1 MTIAIVGAGMAGLS
15 AAETLSAQGRT
26 VRLFDKGR
34 GAGGRMATRR
44 ASVNGSNLTFDHGA
58 QYFTARSEGFRAAV
72 SRWLSAGVAAPWDD
86 EDASGKASERF
97 VGAPGMNSIL
107 KSMAA
112 PLDVSW
118 GAEVS
123 TLEGWPGRWS
133 LRFADGS
140 AAGNFE
146 RVIVAVPA
154 EQAAVLL
161 AAASPELAA
170 NAKKIKSEPCWAAML
185 AYDEPTRIVSLSF
198 EPSDGPLGWTA
209 RNSSKFGRTDAET
222 WVLHARPE
230 WSAANLEAAA
240 EKVAARLVESFREQ
254 TGAGAPVFSQAHRW
268 RYARVAEPLGTPFQL
283 DPRTGLA
290 TCGDWHL
297 GARVEAAW
305 TSGHLLGSQLLRQ

>member
-1 MTIAIVGAGMAGLS
+1 MNIAIVGAGIAGLS
-15 AAETLSAQGRT
+15 AAEALASNGRC

-44 ASVNGSNLTFDHGA
+44 ASVNGTDVTFDHGA
-58 QYFTARSEGFRAAV
+58 QYFTARSAGFRAAV

-118 GAEVS
+118 RAEVS
-123 TLEGWPGRWS
+123 SLEGGPGRWS

-140 AAGNFE
+140 AAGLFD

-161 AAASPELAA
+161 APAAPELAV
-170 NAKKIKSEPCWAAML
+170 NARKIKSEPCWAAML

-198 EPSDGPLGWTA
+198 EPTDGPLGWTA
-209 RNSSKFGRTDAET
+209 RNSSKYGRTDAET
-222 WVLHARPE
+222 WVLHARSE
-230 WSAANLEAAA
+230 WSAANLEASAD
-240 EKVAARLVESFREQ
+240 KIAARLVESFREQ
-254 TGAGAPVFSQAHRW
+254 TGAGAPVFSEAHRW
-268 RYARVAEPLGTPFQL
+268 RYARVSEPLGTPFQL
-283 DPRTGLA
+283 DAQTGLA

-305 TSGHLLGSQLLRQ
+305 TSGHLLGTELLR

>member
-15 AAETLSAQGRT
+15 AAEVLRGRGEH

-44 ASVNGSNLTFDHGA
+44 TSLFGTDITFDHGA
-58 QYFTARSEGFRAAV
+58 QYFTARSDGFRAAV
-72 SRWLSAGVAAPWDD
+72 SSWLDAGVAAPWN
-86 EDASGKASERF
+86 EDSAPASAPHRY

-107 KSMAA
+107 KAMAA

-118 GAEVS
+118 GAEVKS
-123 TLEGWPGRWS
+123 LVGGPSDWR

-140 AAGNFE
+140 ASGSFKK
-146 RVIVAVPA
+146 VIVAVPA

-161 AAASPELAA
+161 ADAVPELAA
-170 NAKKIKSEPCWAAML
+170 SARKVRSEPCWSAML
-185 AYDEPTRIVSLSF
+185 AYEQPTGIVSLSF
-198 EPSDGPLGWTA
+198 EPEDGPLSWTA

-222 WVLHARPE
+222 WVLHARPD
-230 WSAANLEAAA
+230 WSRKYLEAKPEA
-240 EKVAARLVESFREQ
+240 VAAHLVESFREQ
-254 TGAGAPVFSQAHRW
+254 TGAGAPEFFEAHRW
-268 RYARVAEPLGTPFQL
+268 RYARVAEPLGVPFQL
-283 DPRTGLA
+283 DAAAGIG

-305 TSGHLLGSQLLRQ
+305 TSGRLLSAELLR

>member
-1 MTIAIVGAGMAGLS
+1 MTIAIVGAGIAGLS
-15 AAETLSAQGRT
+15 AAETLTSQGRA

-34 GAGGRMATRR
+34 SAGGRMATRR
-44 ASVNGSNLTFDHGA
+44 TSINGANVSFDHGA
-58 QYFTARSEGFRAAV
+58 QYFTARSEGFRQAV
-72 SRWLSAGVAAPWDD
+72 ERWLSAGVAAPWD
-86 EDASGKASERF
+86 EDDDAGKAPARY

-123 TLEGWPGRWS
+123 GLEGGPGKWA

-140 AAGNFE
+140 AAGEFE

-161 AAASPELAA
+161 APTAPELAA
-170 NAKKIKSEPCWAAML
+170 NARKIKSEPCWAAML
-185 AYDEPTRIVSLSF
+185 AYDAPTRIVSLSF
-198 EPSDGPLGWTA
+198 EPADGPLGWTA

-230 WSAANLEAAA
+230 WSAANLEASA
-240 EKVAARLVESFREQ
+240 ERVASHLVESFREQ

-283 DPRTGLA
+283 DAKTGLA

-305 TSGHLLGSQLLRQ
+305 TSGHLLGSELLR